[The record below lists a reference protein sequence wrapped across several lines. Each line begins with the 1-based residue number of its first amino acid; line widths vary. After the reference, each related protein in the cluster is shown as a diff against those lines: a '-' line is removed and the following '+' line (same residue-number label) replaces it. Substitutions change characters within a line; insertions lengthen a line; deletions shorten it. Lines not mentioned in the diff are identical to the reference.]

1 MNKFTSRTLSLYSL
15 SKRKKQFLSRF
26 THDGDQLKPF
36 EAEIYLFCCELEGGF
51 FLADYHRPNV
61 LTDYHETWRIIGRWG
76 GTVSRGK
83 VAASRL
89 SGAIHH
95 MGRLDIFLPPLPL
108 HLHLE
113 PRLFAEVNAAE
124 CRCPREPPRAR
135 ETPTASH
142 ILRMKT
148 FTTIL
153 ARATPPTPSFPSRG
167 QRPMMSLFLRV
178 LPLPFFLIPP
188 LSFPYFIRGNFVVFS
203 FFFRFRTRGS
213 YRSLLSFFRGG
224 RKEFSVS
231 SSLERIET
239 NDRYSVM
246 LIQVGYTIFS
256 FRLVLLEFQSRRDII
271 KKRKKMRRK
280 RMQ

>member
-1 MNKFTSRTLSLYSL
+1 
-15 SKRKKQFLSRF
+15 
-26 THDGDQLKPF
+26 
-36 EAEIYLFCCELEGGF
+36 
-51 FLADYHRPNV
+51 
-61 LTDYHETWRIIGRWG
+61 
-76 GTVSRGK
+76 
-83 VAASRL
+83 
-89 SGAIHH
+89 

-203 FFFRFRTRGS
+203 FFFDFEREG
-213 YRSLLSFFRGG
+213 
-224 RKEFSVS
+224 
-231 SSLERIET
+231 RIEVCSLSSEGEER
-239 NDRYSVM
+239 NFRYRRVWNESKR
-246 LIQVGYTIFS
+246 TIVIPLCL
-256 FRLVLLEFQSRRDII
+256 FR
-271 KKRKKMRRK
+271 
-280 RMQ
+280 